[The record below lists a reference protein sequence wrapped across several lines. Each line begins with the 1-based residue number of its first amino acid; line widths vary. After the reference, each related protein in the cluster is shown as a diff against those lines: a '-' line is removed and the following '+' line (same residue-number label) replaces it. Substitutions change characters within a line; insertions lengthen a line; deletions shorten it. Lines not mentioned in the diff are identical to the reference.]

1 MNIFF
6 TIAII
11 LGIIAIAEGILSV
24 TWNIKYFSYGIP
36 VYSKEIGISDI
47 DKIKTELIHFINNLD
62 SVKDFSKYKGRIL
75 DENTFAFRKK
85 MITVSLF
92 QNNYENIHGRI
103 FIDPETR
110 TLKIQGYM
118 YYSFLAA
125 YIYLFIFL
133 VYDSD
138 SIIASLVT
146 YIIMISIIS
155 LLAYAFNHRKYKQ
168 LFKEIEKLIQN

>member
-1 MNIFF
+1 MNQIF
-6 TIAII
+6 IWAII
-11 LGIIAIAEGILSV
+11 LVIIAIVEGILSG
-24 TWNIKYFSYGIP
+24 TWNTKYFSYGIP
-36 VYSKEIGISDI
+36 VYSKEIDLSDI
-47 DKIKTELIHFINNLD
+47 DKTTTEIIYFINNLD
-62 SVKDFSKYKGRIL
+62 TVKGFSKYKSRMI

-85 MITVSLF
+85 MFTVSLF
-92 QNNYENIHGRI
+92 QNKYENIHGRI

-133 VYDSD
+133 MYDSD

-168 LFKEIEKLIQN
+168 LSTEIEKLIQN

>member
-1 MNIFF
+1 MNQIF
-6 TIAII
+6 IWAII
-11 LGIIAIAEGILSV
+11 LVIIAIVEGILSG
-24 TWNIKYFSYGIP
+24 TWNTKYFSYGIL
-36 VYSKEIGISDI
+36 VYSKEIDLSDI
-47 DKIKTELIHFINNLD
+47 DKTTTEIIYFINNLD
-62 SVKDFSKYKGRIL
+62 TVKGFSKYKGRMI

-85 MITVSLF
+85 MFTVSLF
-92 QNNYENIHGRI
+92 QNKYENIHGRI

-133 VYDSD
+133 MYDSD

-155 LLAYAFNHRKYKQ
+155 LLAYAFNHRKYNQ